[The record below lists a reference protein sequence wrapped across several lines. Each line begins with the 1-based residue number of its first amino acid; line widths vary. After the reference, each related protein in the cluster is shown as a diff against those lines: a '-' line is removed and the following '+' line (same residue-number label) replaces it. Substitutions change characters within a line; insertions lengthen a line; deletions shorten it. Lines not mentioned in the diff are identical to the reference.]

1 MYFGKTFEEWSNL
14 GATHTAKEI
23 AQQPKT
29 WMKTF
34 NIMNDI
40 QEDLGLFL
48 ESITEHA
55 NHDIILTGAGTS
67 EFVGNTV
74 APILSRNHSLNVR
87 SIATTDLVADPSLY
101 FYKNKPTLLVSFGR
115 SGNSPESVAAV
126 ELANQLIDKVKH
138 LVITCNHEGNLAIRE
153 DENIFA
159 IKLPEETNDKSLAMT
174 SSYSNM
180 YLATMLAF
188 NLNRLD
194 ALKEEIEA
202 ASRVGEAFNETNY
215 ADVHNMVEGFDFS
228 RIVYLG
234 DGHHTGLA
242 QECGLKLLE
251 LTAGNTVSMHNTPL
265 GFRHGPKSFI
275 SPDTLIVVYMQTN
288 EYIRQYQI
296 DLVKEISAQRNGE
309 KIFVV
314 DQIEDEALAN
324 LVDKYVHIKYNTNI
338 TQGLE
343 VLNMVM
349 VGQLFSLLKSIKNG
363 LQPDNPSPSGVINRV
378 VEGVIIYDFK
388 EEA

>member
-1 MYFGKTFEEWSNL
+1 MYFSKDFNGWTAL
-14 GATHTAKEI
+14 GAKHTAAEV

-29 WMKTF
+29 WLKTF
-34 NIMNDI
+34 DI
-40 QEDLGLFL
+40 IDSLQDSLGQFL
-48 ESITEHA
+48 EDITKDD

-74 APILSRNHSLNVR
+74 QPVLAKGHKLNVR
-87 SIATTDLVADPSLY
+87 SVATTDLVADPSLY
-101 FYKNKPTLLVSFGR
+101 FNKVRPTLLVSFGR

-126 ELANQLIDKVKH
+126 EVANQLIDNVKH
-138 LVITCNHEGNLAIRE
+138 LVITCNHEGNLAMRE

-180 YLATMLAF
+180 YLATILAF
-188 NLNRLD
+188 NLDKLD
-194 ALKEEIEA
+194 TLKEDLEVVA
-202 ASRVGEAFNETNY
+202 KVGTHFNEEAY
-215 ADVHNMVEGFDFS
+215 KDVTEMVDSFDFS

-234 DGHHTGLA
+234 DGRHNGLA

-251 LTAGNTVSMHNTPL
+251 LTAGQTVSMHNTPL

-275 SPDTLIVVYMQTN
+275 NAETLIVVFMQSN
-288 EYIRQYQI
+288 EYIRKYQK
-296 DLVKEISAQRNGE
+296 DLIKEVSIQRNGE
-309 KIFVV
+309 KLLVI
-314 DQIEDEALAN
+314 DTQEDTDVAS
-324 LVDKYVHIKYNTNI
+324 LVDKYVHINYNTNI

-349 VGQLFSLLKSIKNG
+349 YGQLFSVLKSIKLG
-363 LQPDNPSPSGVINRV
+363 LEPDNPSPSGVINRV

-388 EEA
+388 ED